1 MFAVIQLAGKQYL
14 VKEKDDLVVDR
25 LTEKEEGTNLKI
37 KEVLLVGNEDGT
49 DVKVGT
55 PFVKKALVEVKVV
68 THGKG
73 EKIRVFKMKSK
84 KRYARTYGHR
94 QPQTTLKVLKITAL

>member
-1 MFAVIQLAGKQYL
+1 MFAVIQLAGKQHL
-14 VKEKDDLVVDR
+14 VKEKDDLVIDR
-25 LTEKEEGTNLKI
+25 LEDKEGANLKI
-37 KEVLLVGNEDGT
+37 KEVFLVGNEDGT

-55 PFVKKALVEVKVV
+55 PYVKKAMVELKVIE
-68 THGKG
+68 HGKG